1 MKEWTRKE
9 RYRKIEEV
17 SPEYLVNL
25 ANQVEKSVYRQMYH
39 IQPPTGLLNDPNG
52 FSYFNGQWHLFYQWF
67 PLGPVHGLKYWYHVV
82 SDDLVHWENC
92 GVGISPSTKY
102 DSHGA
107 YSGSGLVDKNQL
119 HLMYTGNTRSKN
131 WSRTP
136 HQLMAIMDKSGQIK
150 KIKEPVIEGIPEGYT
165 DNFRDPKMWKHE
177 GYYYAIIGAERKN
190 HTGTALVYQSENL
203 TDWVLLGEF
212 NPQVQDFGFMWE
224 CPDFFELDGS
234 PCFLFSPQ
242 GIEPTG
248 DFYQNIYQTGY
259 FLGTKFNYE
268 TLRLEHNGFH
278 ELDLGFD
285 FYAAQTTIAPDGRRI
300 LIAWMGLPEIKYPS
314 DQDGWAHCLTI
325 PRELSVL
332 EGQLIQRPITELTAL
347 RGAHVKHQDSQYGRV
362 HLGNLLGTSYE
373 VKIKLRVEEKT
384 KFGLCLFEDPVTNK
398 GLYLE
403 VDLNKGKFKV
413 ERKDCG
419 IPFATE
425 YGTSRQMKYNKKEIS
440 LHIFVD
446 TTSAEIFVNDGLAVF
461 TTRVFPENQQSGI
474 GLFVEKGLM
483 EYELEGWKLNK
494 MDIKSTEK

>member
-25 ANQVEKSVYRQMYH
+25 ANQVEKSVYRQTYH

-203 TDWVLLGEF
+203 TDWLLLGEF

-248 DFYQNIYQTGY
+248 DSYQNIYQTGY

-285 FYAAQTTIAPDGRRI
+285 FY
-300 LIAWMGLPEIKYPS
+300 
-314 DQDGWAHCLTI
+314 
-325 PRELSVL
+325 
-332 EGQLIQRPITELTAL
+332 
-347 RGAHVKHQDSQYGRV
+347 
-362 HLGNLLGTSYE
+362 
-373 VKIKLRVEEKT
+373 
-384 KFGLCLFEDPVTNK
+384 LC
-398 GLYLE
+398 
-403 VDLNKGKFKV
+403 
-413 ERKDCG
+413 
-419 IPFATE
+419 
-425 YGTSRQMKYNKKEIS
+425 S
-440 LHIFVD
+440 
-446 TTSAEIFVNDGLAVF
+446 NDNC
-461 TTRVFPENQQSGI
+461 T
-474 GLFVEKGLM
+474 
-483 EYELEGWKLNK
+483 
-494 MDIKSTEK
+494 